1 MSGGTP
7 RLWLVFFSEPDRPA
21 WWARVLRPGFRHVYA
36 VSYFA
41 DQQRWVYFDPSRFR
55 TAIHLFTAEQA
66 PEAIARMMVPATAI
80 LRVASRADR
89 LNAPA
94 FPWCV
99 GQIKGLLGI
108 RSWAVT
114 PHGLYLALLARGA
127 EAVMLESPCVAA
139 DGEAA
144 ASSSP

>member
-1 MSGGTP
+1 VVTP
-7 RLWLVFFSEPDRPA
+7 RLWLVFWSEPADPA

-55 TAIHLFTAEQA
+55 TSIELFSEEQA
-66 PEAIARMMVPATAI
+66 PEALARLMAPATAI

-89 LNAPA
+89 LNAPT

-99 GQIKGLLGI
+99 GQIKALLGI
-108 RSWAVT
+108 RSRACT
-114 PHGLYLALLARGA
+114 PHALYRDLLARGA
-127 EAVMLESPCVAA
+127 EVVRPEVPCVAA
-139 DGEAA
+139 GEEAT
-144 ASSSP
+144 ASSAP